1 MQNDWFTVENIDQD
15 TFSISEYKHW
25 EEPHCYLVCG
35 KKRAILIDT
44 GLGISNI
51 RNTVD
56 RLTKLPVMAV
66 TTHAHW
72 DHIGGHSCFD
82 AIAVHEKEKDWL
94 SVRFPIPLSVAKK
107 NLMRFPCDFPED
119 FDINAYQIFHGT
131 PERLLH
137 DGDFLDLGGRRIQV
151 LHTPGHSPGHCCF
164 YEPDRGYLYSGD
176 LVYKGCLDMFYP
188 TTSPEL
194 FFQSIRRVQ
203 KYHVNR
209 ILPGHHQLE
218 IPASLVD
225 EIEAGFLQLEQSGKL
240 RQGSGVFDFRN
251 FQIHM

>member
-44 GLGISNI
+44 GLGVSNI
-51 RNTVD
+51 RNIVD

-94 SVRFPIPLSVAKK
+94 SVRFPIPLSVVKK

-137 DGDFLDLGGRRIQV
+137 DGDFLDLGDGESRY
-151 LHTPGHSPGHCCF
+151 F
-164 YEPDRGYLYSGD
+164 
-176 LVYKGCLDMFYP
+176 
-188 TTSPEL
+188 
-194 FFQSIRRVQ
+194 IRRGIPQDIAVSMSRTEDICIPGIWCI
-203 KYHVNR
+203 KAVWICFIR
-209 ILPGHHQLE
+209 PLPRSCFSN
-218 IPASLVD
+218 P
-225 EIEAGFLQLEQSGKL
+225 
-240 RQGSGVFDFRN
+240 
-251 FQIHM
+251 